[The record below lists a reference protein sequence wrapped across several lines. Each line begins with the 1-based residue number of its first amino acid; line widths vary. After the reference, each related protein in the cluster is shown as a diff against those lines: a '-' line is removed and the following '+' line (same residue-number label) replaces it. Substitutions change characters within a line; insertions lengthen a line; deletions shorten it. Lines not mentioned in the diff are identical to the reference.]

1 MKNLKKIIFSKYE
14 EKLINQK
21 NENIFYAGYWASDS
35 IDLKKHIDYLSCIWS
50 SEKDKNQSYKNLK
63 NIYDKYLVI
72 LTNFFNKYHNVNH
85 DKKYWEIIS
94 GIWLNTYLN
103 TLYYRWSVVKKISN
117 KKKIIINNYN
127 FKNFF
132 LTTND
137 SIEYYSKI
145 TRSDTFN
152 NLVFYKIIDYF
163 IKYKK
168 FRPFLEKKRINFKID
183 NYKKIK
189 LSRNYSF
196 KTKIFE
202 KICRFLDLILKGKK
216 NFLIIDGF
224 SNKINLKLN
233 LKAFQ
238 LPFPTSK
245 YFNNELSINTKFFN
259 FKKRKENIIL
269 IKTNDSFEKFLEKN
283 IYYDIPKIFL
293 ENFISNLNLVKTY
306 KIRCNTI
313 VSGSLHHYNELFK
326 IWLAHNTIKKDKFF
340 VITCH
345 GGNHAKYNGILNY
358 EDNISHQNISW
369 VKSEKHN
376 LPASKYISVKRK
388 RNKLDNLIFVIK
400 ETNPYP
406 AHWEDAPVC
415 LDNLELDNVLKK
427 FQLLLNEKIKKS
439 FYTCPKYFHCP
450 KFQKTIKKNLN
461 TTQIKKSFSFTKE
474 LDNAKLVIC
483 DNPQTAF
490 IDALRTGPTILVL
503 KRNQY
508 RPKDILKKNY
518 KELEKNKVIFYSYND
533 AIEHINKIWDDID
546 SWWLKKQTSKAVSN
560 FLSNMNCNEN
570 SINKWIYYLKNKKK
584 RI

>member
-1 MKNLKKIIFSKYE
+1 MIF
-14 EKLINQK
+14 
-21 NENIFYAGYWASDS
+21 
-35 IDLKKHIDYLSCIWS
+35 
-50 SEKDKNQSYKNLK
+50 
-63 NIYDKYLVI
+63 
-72 LTNFFNKYHNVNH
+72 
-85 DKKYWEIIS
+85 
-94 GIWLNTYLN
+94 
-103 TLYYRWSVVKKISN
+103 R
-117 KKKIIINNYN
+117 
-127 FKNFF
+127 
-132 LTTND
+132 
-137 SIEYYSKI
+137 
-145 TRSDTFN
+145 
-152 NLVFYKIIDYF
+152 
-163 IKYKK
+163 
-168 FRPFLEKKRINFKID
+168 
-183 NYKKIK
+183 
-189 LSRNYSF
+189 
-196 KTKIFE
+196 
-202 KICRFLDLILKGKK
+202 GKK

-224 SNKINLKLN
+224 SNKINIKLN
-233 LKAFQ
+233 LLANQ

-259 FKKRKENIIL
+259 FKKRKENIIR

-345 GGNHAKYNGILNY
+345 GGNHAKYNGILDY

-376 LPASKYISVKRK
+376 LPASKYIGVKRN
-388 RNKLDNLIFVIK
+388 RNNLDNLIFVIN

-406 AHWEDAPVC
+406 AKWEDAPVC

-427 FQLLLNEKIKKS
+427 FQLLLNEEIKKR
-439 FYTCPKYFHCP
+439 FYTCPKYFYCP
-450 KFQKTIKKNLN
+450 KFKKTIKKNLD
-461 TTQIKKSFSFTKE
+461 TAQIKKSFSFTKE

-503 KRNQY
+503 KRNQW

-533 AIEHINKIWDDID
+533 AIKHINKIWDDID
-546 SWWLKKQTSKAVSN
+546 GWWLKKQTSKAVSN
-560 FLSNMNCNEN
+560 FLSNMNCNES